1 MPGTK
6 QCSGALIQTCNGSGQ
21 WDTAIACGA
30 VQGATVAC
38 DSGTK
43 ACIATCT
50 GTNFDCDLNMA
61 NGCEVDASSDANNC
75 GVCGHSCCGGACGSG
90 TCGVYDTGVYGAVYD
105 VDANNRYSTYNP
117 AVGTVG
123 YEINKMPRTGGS
135 STIIA
140 SNQPVVRAIDVF
152 GTNVFW
158 SVNGT
163 VANNYQDVGIYS
175 QPISG
180 GTPTHYMPLMDSDSL
195 LITATDIFT
204 KRVDSAGIYYIPRSN
219 DGSYNLLFG
228 ATLPDG
234 SVNVNATYA
243 APFVTDGQYLYATYL
258 TYPASNQWPI
268 VRSPIHGGATPGGS
282 VTTFA
287 NYAAPT
293 GSVRYYALSTEGTNL
308 YYLMFVGAEPVKNG
322 LWKQPFAGGPATQ
335 LISNGGGIVASIAT
349 DGSNVYYA
357 DGNAKQIRKISV
369 NGGSSSLIATLP
381 SSPGNSLNF
390 KITNECLYWYWAN
403 TGTIRAS
410 AVSP

>member
-243 APFVTDGQYLYATYL
+243 APFVTDGTYLYATY
-258 TYPASNQWPI
+258 SNYATNLFPV
-268 VRSPIHGGATPGGS
+268 VRTPIHGGA

-287 NYAAPT
+287 SWTPVS
-293 GSVRYYALSTEGTNL
+293 GSVRHLALSTDGINL
-308 YYLMFVGAEPVKNG
+308 YYIRAIGADAANTG
-322 LWKQPFAGGPATQ
+322 IWKQPFAGGAAT
-335 LISNGGGIVASIAT
+335 LLVGNGFGFNQSTAT
-349 DGSNVYYA
+349 DGTNVYYEV
-357 DGNAKQIRKISV
+357 NNQIRKIPI
-369 NGGSSSLIATLP
+369 NGGSSSLVAP
-381 SSPGNSLNF
+381 SSTGGTVNYNI
-390 KITNECLYWYWAN
+390 KVINQCVYWKSD
-403 TGTIRAS
+403 TLHAS